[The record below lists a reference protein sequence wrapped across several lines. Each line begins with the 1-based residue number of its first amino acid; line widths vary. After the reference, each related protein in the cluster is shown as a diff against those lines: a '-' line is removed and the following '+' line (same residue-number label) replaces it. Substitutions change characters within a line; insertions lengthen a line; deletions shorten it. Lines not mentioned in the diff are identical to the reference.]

1 MPEPEPEASTFA
13 GSGHDNPHP
22 AARPAAQPEANGRLP
37 RPGAGDPLPAG
48 IAEQIQQRIAEKT
61 DPIDDPEFIAAQQ
74 RQISSENVAKGLVA
88 LHFSLDSDPLRW
100 FAEIWQ
106 PNAYRER
113 DLPRVRDAFTVS
125 GLRSI
130 AKNLDTLADHLDAT
144 GGAL

>member
-1 MPEPEPEASTFA
+1 MVVGDLPGGA
-13 GSGHDNPHP
+13 G
-22 AARPAAQPEANGRLP
+22 ARPAVADTDPVASEAPAVIPGTA
-37 RPGAGDPLPAG
+37 GAGDPLPAG